1 MGMNDAHVEE
11 LLSAYLEGGLDESRS
26 AEVGRHLESCPDCGL
41 LLEAMKDARE
51 ALGALTEVEPSPA
64 LLRKL
69 YAIPEKR
76 EKRRFRLVLD
86 FLLRPSLQPVF
97 AGATAL
103 LVFVS
108 FLAFSSAGRT
118 FQKSVNRQL
127 HVGYSKAER
136 LYAKAGALT
145 DEMGSYKE
153 TILGSLKNVKLLKKD
168 GEQ

>member
-1 MGMNDAHVEE
+1 MNDAHMEE
-11 LLSAYLEGGLDESRS
+11 LLSAYLEGGLDESQ
-26 AEVGRHLESCPDCGL
+26 AADVGRHLASCSDCSL
-41 LLEAMKDARE
+41 LLEAMKDVRE
-51 ALGALTEVEPSPA
+51 ALGALPEVDPSPA

-76 EKRRFRLVLD
+76 RFRLVPD

-108 FLAFSSAGRT
+108 FLAFSPGGRT

-127 HVGYSKAER
+127 HVGYSKVER
-136 LYAKAGALT
+136 LYAKADALT

-153 TILGSLKNVKLLKKD
+153 IILGSLKNVKLLKKG

>member
-1 MGMNDAHVEE
+1 MDMNDAHVEE

-26 AEVGRHLESCPDCGL
+26 ADVGRHLASCPDCGL

-51 ALGALTEVEPSPA
+51 ALGALPEIDPSSA

-76 EKRRFRLVLD
+76 RFRLVPD

-108 FLAFSSAGRT
+108 FLAFSSGGRT
-118 FQKSVNRQL
+118 FQKSINRQL
-127 HVGYSKAER
+127 HVGYSKAEK
-136 LYAKAGALT
+136 LYAKAGSLT

-153 TILGSLKNVKLLKKD
+153 TILGSLKNVKLLKKG

>member
-1 MGMNDAHVEE
+1 MNGAHMEE
-11 LLSAYLEGGLDESRS
+11 LLSAYLEGGLDESR
-26 AEVGRHLESCPDCGL
+26 AADVGRHLASCSYCSV
-41 LLEAMKDARE
+41 LLEAMKDVRE
-51 ALGALTEVEPSPA
+51 ALGALPEVDPSPA

-76 EKRRFRLVLD
+76 RFRLVPD

-108 FLAFSSAGRT
+108 FLAFSSGGRT

-127 HVGYSKAER
+127 HVGYSKVER
-136 LYAKAGALT
+136 LYAKAGSLT
-145 DEMGSYKE
+145 DELGSYKE
-153 TILGSLKNVKLLKKD
+153 TILGSLENVKLLKKS
-168 GEQ
+168 GEE

>member
-11 LLSAYLEGGLDESRS
+11 ILSAYMEGGLDGTL
-26 AEVGRHLESCPDCGL
+26 AADVGRHLASCPDCSL

-51 ALGALTEVEPSPA
+51 ALGALPEVEPSPD

-69 YAIPEKR
+69 YAIPEKG
-76 EKRRFRLVLD
+76 RFRLVPD

-97 AGATAL
+97 AGATTL
-103 LVFVS
+103 LVFLS
-108 FLAFSSAGRT
+108 FLAFSAGGRT
-118 FQKSVNRQL
+118 FQKSLNRQL
-127 HVGYSKAER
+127 HIGYSTVEK
-136 LYAKAGALT
+136 LYAKAGSLT

-153 TILGSLKNVKLLKKD
+153 MILSSLKNVKLLKKG

>member
-1 MGMNDAHVEE
+1 MNDAHIEE
-11 LLSAYLEGGLDESRS
+11 LLSACLEGGLDESR
-26 AEVGRHLESCPDCGL
+26 AADVGRHLASCPDCGL
-41 LLEAMKDARE
+41 LLEAMKDVRE
-51 ALGALTEVEPSPA
+51 ALGALPEVDPSPD

-76 EKRRFRLVLD
+76 RFRLVPD

-103 LVFVS
+103 LVFIS
-108 FLAFSSAGRT
+108 FLAFSPGGRT

-127 HVGYSKAER
+127 HVGYSKVEK
-136 LYAKAGALT
+136 LYAKAGSMT

-153 TILGSLKNVKLLKKD
+153 TILGSLKNVKLLKKG

>member
-1 MGMNDAHVEE
+1 MNDAHMEE
-11 LLSAYLEGGLDESRS
+11 LLSAYLEGGLDESR
-26 AEVGRHLESCPDCGL
+26 AADVGRHLASCPDCSL
-41 LLEAMKDARE
+41 LLEAMKDVRE
-51 ALGALTEVEPSPA
+51 ALGALPEVDPSPA

-76 EKRRFRLVLD
+76 RFRLVPD
-86 FLLRPSLQPVF
+86 FLLRPSLQPIF

-108 FLAFSSAGRT
+108 FLAFSPGGRT
-118 FQKSVNRQL
+118 FQKSINRQL
-127 HVGYSKAER
+127 HVGYSKVEK
-136 LYAKAGALT
+136 LYAKAGSMT

>member
-1 MGMNDAHVEE
+1 MNDTHVEE
-11 LLSAYLEGGLDESRS
+11 LLSAYLEGGLDESR
-26 AEVGRHLESCPDCGL
+26 AADVGRHLASCPDCSL
-41 LLEAMKDARE
+41 LLEAMKDVRE
-51 ALGALTEVEPSPA
+51 ALGALPEVDLSPA

-76 EKRRFRLVLD
+76 RFRLVPD

-97 AGATAL
+97 AGATGL

-108 FLAFSSAGRT
+108 FLAFSPGGRT

-127 HVGYSKAER
+127 HVGYSKVER

-145 DEMGSYKE
+145 DEMDSYKE

>member
-1 MGMNDAHVEE
+1 MNDAHMEE
-11 LLSAYLEGGLDESRS
+11 LLSAYLEGGLDESR
-26 AEVGRHLESCPDCGL
+26 AADVGRHLASCPDCSL
-41 LLEAMKDARE
+41 LLEAMKDVRE
-51 ALGALTEVEPSPA
+51 ALGALPEVDPSPD

-76 EKRRFRLVLD
+76 RFRLVPD

-103 LVFVS
+103 LVFIS
-108 FLAFSSAGRT
+108 FLAFSPGGRT

-127 HVGYSKAER
+127 HVGYSKVEK
-136 LYAKAGALT
+136 LYAKAGSMT

-153 TILGSLKNVKLLKKD
+153 TILGSLKNVKLLKKG

>member
-1 MGMNDAHVEE
+1 MNGAHMEE
-11 LLSAYLEGGLDESRS
+11 LLSAYLEGGLDESR
-26 AEVGRHLESCPDCGL
+26 AADVGRHLASCSDCSL
-41 LLEAMKDARE
+41 LLEAMKDVRE
-51 ALGALTEVEPSPA
+51 ALGALPEVDPSPA

-76 EKRRFRLVLD
+76 RFRLVPD

-108 FLAFSSAGRT
+108 FLAFSSGGRT

-127 HVGYSKAER
+127 HVGYSKVER
-136 LYAKAGALT
+136 LYAKAGSLT
-145 DEMGSYKE
+145 DELGSYKE
-153 TILGSLKNVKLLKKD
+153 TILGSLENVKLLKKS
-168 GEQ
+168 GEE

>member
-1 MGMNDAHVEE
+1 MNDAHMEE
-11 LLSAYLEGGLDESRS
+11 LLSAYLEGGLDESR
-26 AEVGRHLESCPDCGL
+26 AADVGRHLASCPDCSL
-41 LLEAMKDARE
+41 LLEAMKDVRE
-51 ALGALTEVEPSPA
+51 ALGALPEVDLSPA

-69 YAIPEKR
+69 YAIQ
-76 EKRRFRLVLD
+76 EKRRFRLVPD

-97 AGATAL
+97 AGATGL
-103 LVFVS
+103 LIFVS
-108 FLAFSSAGRT
+108 FLAFSPGGRT

-127 HVGYSKAER
+127 HIGYSKVER
-136 LYAKAGALT
+136 LYAKAGSLT

>member
-1 MGMNDAHVEE
+1 MDMNDTHVEE
-11 LLSAYLEGGLDESRS
+11 LLSAYLDGRLDEPQ
-26 AEVGRHLESCPDCGL
+26 AAGVGRHLASCPDCGL

-51 ALGALTEVEPSPA
+51 ALGALPEVEPSPA
-64 LLRKL
+64 LLRRL

-76 EKRRFRLVLD
+76 RFRLVPD
-86 FLLRPSLQPVF
+86 FLVRPSLQPVF

-108 FLAFSSAGRT
+108 FLAFSSGGRT
-118 FQKSVNRQL
+118 FQKSINRQL

-136 LYAKAGALT
+136 LYAKAGSLT

-153 TILGSLKNVKLLKKD
+153 TILGSLKNMKLLKKG
-168 GEQ
+168 GEK

>member
-1 MGMNDAHVEE
+1 MNDAHMEE
-11 LLSAYLEGGLDESRS
+11 LLSAYLEGGLDECR
-26 AEVGRHLESCPDCGL
+26 AADVGRHLVSCPDCSL
-41 LLEAMKDARE
+41 LLGAMKDIRE
-51 ALGALTEVEPSPA
+51 ALGALPEIDPSPA

-76 EKRRFRLVLD
+76 RFRLVPD

-97 AGATAL
+97 AGAAAL

-108 FLAFSSAGRT
+108 FLAFSSGGRT

-127 HVGYSKAER
+127 HVGYSKVER

-153 TILGSLKNVKLLKKD
+153 TILGSLKNVKLLKKG